1 MADAAA
7 AAAYEVVYS
16 GLLFSRPRPVVSNQ
30 LSSRVKFQF
39 VKISRPL
46 VRQSFPLSRLVRC
59 ATAGR
64 NGRERLLSDE
74 GFEHEPFWS
83 SLVKDAVWGFRA
95 LAVFLAEQPS
105 QLKYIEWPTFQ
116 STLKTACLTLI
127 LVALLIVAL
136 CSIDS
141 ALCYIL
147 AWLLRKS
154 A

>member
-1 MADAAA
+1 MTAADLMAHC
-7 AAAYEVVYS
+7 S
-16 GLLFSRPRPVVSNQ
+16 GSFLFSKYQPSIHIQ
-30 LSSRVKFQF
+30 HSSTIKFQF
-39 VKISRPL
+39 VKVSRTL
-46 VRQSFPLSRLVRC
+46 LCQSFRSTRLINC
-59 ATAGR
+59 ATAGKG
-64 NGRERLLSDE
+64 GRQKLSVD
-74 GFEHEPFWS
+74 GFEHEPFWLS
-83 SLVKDAVWGFRA
+83 MVKDVVWGLRM

-116 STLKTACLTLI
+116 TTLKTACLTLV

-136 CSIDS
+136 SSIDS